1 LTSIKALRQFLEL
14 ISRMTHLDSRLTQ
27 RALAARAP
35 RYTSYPPATQFGPA
49 IGPDTMLDWLAQIE
63 PGAKI
68 SLYAHIPF
76 CRRLCWFCACRTQGT
91 TTEAP
96 LAPYIDA
103 LEAEADIIAA
113 ALPQGV
119 MTSHLHLGG
128 GTPTFLP
135 PDLLKRLYDLLEA
148 RFPRA
153 PGAEISIEVDPTEI
167 DGPRL
172 DALAAAGVTRAS
184 LGVQDFEPVVQA
196 AIGRPQSFEQTKAA
210 VDGLRQRGINAIN
223 LDLLYGLPNQTQAS
237 LQRTLDMALS
247 LAPDR
252 IALYGYAHVPWASKR
267 QVMIR
272 EEDLPV
278 AHQRLE
284 LSLRAAERITEA
296 GYIPIGIDHFAKPGD
311 TMAIATGA
319 GALRRNFQGYTT
331 DGAQTLIGLGA
342 SSISRLPQGYAQ
354 NAPATAAWKTRIETG
369 RPATIRGHADTAED
383 RLRSAVIERLL
394 CDFRV
399 DPAMFRD
406 PGAVRALTQRA
417 ADAWEG
423 AVTLSADGILTIAPE
438 ARHLARMIAMEF
450 DAYAISADRHS
461 AAI

>member
-1 LTSIKALRQFLEL
+1 
-14 ISRMTHLDSRLTQ
+14 MTHLDPKLTN
-27 RALAARAP
+27 RALASRAP
-35 RYTSYPPATQFGPA
+35 RYTSYPPATQFGPS
-49 IGPDTMLDWLAQIE
+49 IGPDTMLDWLSQIE

-91 TTEAP
+91 STEAP

-113 ALPQGV
+113 ALPPGV

-135 PDLLKRLYDLLEA
+135 PDLLMRLYGLLEE

-167 DGPRL
+167 DDARL
-172 DALAAAGVTRAS
+172 DALAASSVTRAS
-184 LGVQDFEPVVQA
+184 LGVQDFEPAVQA
-196 AIGRPQSFEQTKAA
+196 AIGRPQSFEQTKFA
-210 VDGLRQRGINAIN
+210 VDGLRKRGINAIN
-223 LDLLYGLPNQTQAS
+223 LDLLYGLPHQTQAS
-237 LQRTLDMALS
+237 LQRTLEMALS
-247 LAPDR
+247 LSPDR
-252 IALYGYAHVPWASKR
+252 MALYGYAHVPWASKR

-272 EEDLPV
+272 EEDLPR
-278 AHQRLE
+278 AQERLA
-284 LSLRAAERITEA
+284 LSQRAAERIVEA
-296 GYIPIGIDHFAKPGD
+296 GYTAIGIDHFAKPGD
-311 TMAIATGA
+311 TMSIAANA
-319 GALRRNFQGYTT
+319 GTLHRNFQGYTT

-354 NAPATAAWKTRIETG
+354 NAPATAAWKARIEKG
-369 RPATIRGHADTAED
+369 RPATIRGHIDTED
-383 RLRSAVIERLL
+383 DHLRAAVIERLL

-399 DPAMFRD
+399 DPAIFSD
-406 PGAVRALTQRA
+406 PALVRGLTAKAAAAWDSAVSRS
-417 ADAWEG
+417 DEG
-423 AVTLSADGILTIAPE
+423 VLSIKPE
-438 ARHLARMIAMEF
+438 AHHLARMIAMEF
-450 DAYAISADRHS
+450 DAYAISSDRHS

>member
-1 LTSIKALRQFLEL
+1 
-14 ISRMTHLDSRLTQ
+14 MTHLDPRLTQ

-35 RYTSYPPATQFGPA
+35 RYTSYPPATQFGPSV
-49 IGPDTMLDWLAQIE
+49 GPDTMLDWLSRIA
-63 PGAKI
+63 PDAKI

-91 TTEAP
+91 STEAP

-113 ALPQGV
+113 AIPKGV
-119 MTSHLHLGG
+119 MAAHVHLGG

-135 PDLLKRLYDLLEA
+135 PDLLTRLFGLLDA
-148 RFPRA
+148 RFARV

-167 DGPRL
+167 DDARL

-184 LGVQDFEPVVQA
+184 LGVQDFDPKVQA
-196 AIGRPQSFEQTKAA
+196 AIGRPQSFEQTKFA
-210 VDGLRQRGINAIN
+210 VDGLRRRGIDAIN
-223 LDLLYGLPNQTQAS
+223 LDLLYGLPNQTEDS
-237 LQRTLDMALS
+237 LRRTLDMALS

-272 EEDLPV
+272 EEELPR
-278 AHQRLE
+278 AHQRLS
-284 LSLRAAERITEA
+284 LSQRAAERIVEA
-296 GYIPIGIDHFAKPGD
+296 GYVAIGIDHFARPGD
-311 TMAIATGA
+311 MMAIAAGA

-331 DGAQTLIGLGA
+331 DSARTLIGLGA

-354 NAPATAAWKTRIETG
+354 NAPATAAWRARIETG
-369 RPATIRGHADTAED
+369 RPATIRGHIDTGED
-383 RLRSAVIERLL
+383 QLRSAVIERLL
-394 CDFRV
+394 CDFRI
-399 DPAMFRD
+399 DPAIFCD
-406 PGAVRALTQRA
+406 PGAVHAMTARA
-417 ADAWEG
+417 AEEWQG
-423 AVTLSADGILTIAPE
+423 AVSLSPDGVLAIRPD

-450 DAYAISADRHS
+450 DAYAISSERHS